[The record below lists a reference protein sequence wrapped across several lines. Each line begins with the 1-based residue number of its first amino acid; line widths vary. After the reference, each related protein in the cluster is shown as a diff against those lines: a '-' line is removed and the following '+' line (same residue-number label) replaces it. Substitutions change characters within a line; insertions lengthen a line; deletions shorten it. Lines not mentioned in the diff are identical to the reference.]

1 MVSNIQLQLGCPLFC
16 IALIVLRAKWDST
29 VQHLGN
35 EPPKLQTVVQFCY
48 SNSHRSQINRRKR
61 IAVAAMKIAA
71 SVFQRAGHVTPAGEC
86 PPGNEPQCLAQ
97 LSGWLCTLA
106 CIAPTEA
113 LQLLADNLHTVP
125 CTLFNTVECE
135 YNRAA
140 RATGRAQV
148 LPGTIASSLALLRTA
163 LSPLPVLSAYVGSA
177 PSVPC
182 TGRFYYIAA
191 GIGCGILE
199 MEQVCALVQHA
210 C

>member
-1 MVSNIQLQLGCPLFC
+1 MVSVAQLQLGGALFLA
-16 IALIVLRAKWDST
+16 ALIIVRAKWNST
-29 VQHLGN
+29 LSRLSK
-35 EPPKLQTVVQFCY
+35 EPPTLQTVVNFCCC
-48 SNSHRSQINRRKR
+48 NCHRSQINRRKR
-61 IAVAAMKIAA
+61 IAIAAMKIAA
-71 SVFQRAGHVTPAGEC
+71 SLFERAGLVAPAGEC
-86 PPGNEPQCLAQ
+86 PPGNGPESLAQ
-97 LSGWLCTLA
+97 LSGWLCTLDG
-106 CIAPTEA
+106 IAPTEA
-113 LQLLADNLHTVP
+113 MQLLAEFLPTVS
-125 CTLFNTVECE
+125 CELFTAVECE

-199 MEQVCALVQHA
+199 MEQVCALVQDA